1 MNLDDMLDSVV
12 DDAAAPSSTNLPDSF
27 WQARPKLAQI
37 RQAAHSRMV
46 SPDAVLGVVLAR
58 VALVT
63 PCGVVLPALVGST
76 APLNTLTALVA
87 ASGAGKGATVD
98 VAAELLPIAIDDLVA
113 DFTLGSGEG
122 IVAAYLGDV
131 IELDANGKN
140 KKVQKQ
146 VIRGVLAITDEG
158 QVLAEF
164 ASRKGSTLM
173 PTLRSAWSGK
183 TLGQGNASVET
194 NRRIPAG
201 AYRFVAVVALQKQYA
216 MSLLDDAGGGT
227 PQRILW
233 LSAEDPTM
241 PYESPEWPNI
251 LTFTPPTRYTHS
263 QTPMRVAEPIAAEIR
278 ARRHARVRG
287 ELVNDDPLDSHAD
300 LVRLKVAALLAILD
314 ERLDVSVDDW
324 ALAGTMMAT
333 SKAVRRS
340 VAMSAQLDARH
351 RETASNE
358 RNVRRVIAEVDG
370 VERHALNKAA
380 ATMQRHAQRSTAD
393 TLSAAELWRAT
404 SSADRKIVSQSDV
417 IEHAISLGYLV
428 AEADGYRAA
437 A

>member
-1 MNLDDMLDSVV
+1 VNLDDMLNSVV

-37 RQAAHSRMV
+37 RQAAHSRTV

-76 APLNTLTALVA
+76 ATLDTLTALVA
-87 ASGAGKGATVD
+87 SSGVGKSAAVK
-98 VAAELLPIAIDDLVA
+98 VAAELLPIAIDDLVT
-113 DFTLGSGEG
+113 DFPIGSGEG
-122 IVAAYLGDV
+122 IVAAYLG
-131 IELDANGKN
+131 IESEPDANGKMRN
-140 KKVQKQ
+140 VLKQ
-146 VIRGVLAITDEG
+146 VRRGVLAIVDEG

-173 PTLRSAWSGK
+173 PTLRSAWSGA
-183 TLGQGNASVET
+183 TLGQGNASTET

-201 AYRFVAVVALQKQYA
+201 AYRFVAVVAVQPQHA
-216 MSLLDDAGGGT
+216 VSLLDDAAGGT

-233 LSAEDPTM
+233 LSADDPTM
-241 PYESPEWPNI
+241 PDESPDWPSV
-251 LTFTPPTRYTHS
+251 LSFTAPTRYVHS
-263 QTPMRVAEPIAAEIR
+263 QTPMRVAEPIGVEIR
-278 ARRHARVRG
+278 ARRLARVRRQ
-287 ELVNDDPLDSHAD
+287 LVDDDPLDSHAD
-300 LVRLKVAALLAILD
+300 LVRLKMAALLAILD
-314 ERLDVSVDDW
+314 ERLDVSDDDW
-324 ALAGTMMAT
+324 ALAGVVMAT

-370 VERHALNKAA
+370 VERRSLNKAA
-380 ATMQRHAQRSTAD
+380 ATMQRYAQRSTAD
-393 TLSAAELWRAT
+393 TLSATELWRAT

-428 AEADGYRAA
+428 VEADGYRAA